1 MLLPR
6 AIALLN
12 GSDNFSHG
20 EVVPMPTFPDAVAML
35 KFPET
40 VPLPELKL
48 VMLALPEERVVAR
61 RLLTVPLPILAV
73 VIDALE

>member
-1 MLLPR
+1 
-6 AIALLN
+6 
-12 GSDNFSHG
+12 
-20 EVVPMPTFPDAVAML
+20 MPTFPDAVAML
-35 KFPET
+35 KFPDT

-48 VMLALPEERVVAR
+48 VMLALPAERVVAR